1 MRMLETW
8 AATLPILL
16 KLDMQTGVVGLHI
29 MEVEVIMVDI
39 TVVDMEV
46 SSELGEMAAAVVV
59 EGGMAVDAE
68 EEVETV
74 AVEEEEGVAEC

>member
-1 MRMLETW
+1 MRMLEIW

>member
-1 MRMLETW
+1 M
-8 AATLPILL
+8 